1 MLHQFIED
9 LLPDINAS
17 VAASMDND
25 KASVATSLDKPIH
38 QSEPTTIMPRIPHW
52 MQ

>member
-9 LLPDINAS
+9 LLPDIKAS
-17 VAASMDND
+17 GAASMDND

-38 QSEPTTIMPRIPHW
+38 QSEPTRIMPRIP
-52 MQ
+52 QFVT